1 MCQGIRTQAASTKC
15 ESSIRFER
23 SRNRWIKPAG
33 SSSAVLNQYASEPYH
48 RTVSEE
54 LSSDLPDARFS
65 SGDAIK
71 IHNWPDSESITDD
84 TPLVRYMKLGT
95 FLLLLLGNQMFLPT
109 LRLLQNSDRSEGNA
123 PLVRASFYDEKMW
136 PIVSAHQ
143 DRLLNRSNR
152 AIPPA
157 VNEVRDQL
165 IRVLTIESWR
175 EQLAVRRCVSC
186 WNRSTRQIDFMWKIY
201 GDRGVAVF
209 STVGRVRRALAE
221 AGAEGI
227 VSPVLYIP
235 IEDTIP
241 KPDFDLLCA
250 NCSRPY
256 LFKNWSFWP
265 RSSLRDKS

>member
-1 MCQGIRTQAASTKC
+1 LPSG
-15 ESSIRFER
+15 
-23 SRNRWIKPAG
+23 
-33 SSSAVLNQYASEPYH
+33 
-48 RTVSEE
+48 
-54 LSSDLPDARFS
+54 LPDTRFS

-71 IHNWPDSESITDD
+71 IHNWPSGELLTDD
-84 TPLVRYMKLGT
+84 TPLVRYMKLET

-123 PLVRASFYDEKMW
+123 APMRASFYGENMW
-136 PIVSAHQ
+136 PVVSAHQ
-143 DRLLNRSNR
+143 DWLLNRSNR

-157 VNEVRDQL
+157 VAEMRDQF
-165 IRVLTIESWR
+165 IRVLAIESWR

-186 WNRSTRQIDFMWKIY
+186 WNRSTRQVDFTWKIY

-256 LFKNWSFWP
+256 LFKNWSYWP
-265 RSSLRDKS
+265 EQEVRFVIKVDPAQTIEKKVSCWK